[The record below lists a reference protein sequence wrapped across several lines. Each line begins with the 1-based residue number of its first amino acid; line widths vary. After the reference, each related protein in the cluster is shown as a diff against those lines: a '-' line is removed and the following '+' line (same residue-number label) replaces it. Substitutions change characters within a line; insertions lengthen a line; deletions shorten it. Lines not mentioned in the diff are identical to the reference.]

1 MASPK
6 SEGRMIRKDI
16 SRSHRVAKLSAKA
29 LALFTM
35 LIPHYNAHGKM
46 DGNPHTIKGTVVP
59 FITWFDIPTITRC
72 LHEISEK
79 TNVKY
84 FQVDGCWYLHSLN
97 YDEHQALKRKGRDYL
112 PSCPGVVPDQSG
124 TTPGLIRPEVE
135 VEVEVEVERE
145 VDQKHSVA
153 PIGAT
158 VPVSPEKRTA
168 KLKAKTEFTEL
179 AEKIVGYY
187 EEQIREHRPSRYRAR
202 EHIVAILKAPPER
215 GGVSAGVLWEC
226 VNQYEPEAARADP
239 QFRKVAGNF
248 FGRDAV
254 YRAYLDAA
262 RVEAERHEQE
272 KNRRRTSGSPGGAH
286 EAAPP
291 PDARGVGG

>member
-16 SRSHRVAKLSAKA
+16 SRSQRVAKLSAKA

-59 FITWFDIPTITRC
+59 FINWFDISTITRC

-84 FQVDGCWYLHSLN
+84 FQVDRCWYLHSLN

-112 PSCPGVVPDQSG
+112 PSCSGVVPDKSG
-124 TTPGLIRPEVE
+124 TTPGLVRPE

-145 VDQKHSVA
+145 VDQKHYVA
-153 PIGAT
+153 PSGAT
-158 VPVSPEKRTA
+158 PPGSSRKQKP
-168 KLKAKTEFTEL
+168 KTEFADL
-179 AEKIVGYY
+179 AVKIVGYY
-187 EEQIREHRPSRYRAR
+187 EGQIREHRPSRYRAR
-202 EHIVAILKAPPER
+202 EHIVSILKA
-215 GGVSAGVLWEC
+215 GAVSAAVLWEC
-226 VNQYEPEAARADP
+226 VNQYEPEAARSEA

-254 YRAYLDAA
+254 YKAYLDAA
-262 RVEAERHEQE
+262 TREVAREQEAKLRRSTEGSAGGAGEAE
-272 KNRRRTSGSPGGAH
+272 
-286 EAAPP
+286 AAA
-291 PDARGVGG
+291 DVGGVGG